1 MVDPYLA
8 AIIDYLRAL
17 ASDTMGSQAIFA
29 ACSNRDRWDTVY
41 TYNPVIV
48 KLADGSVVKG
58 KCQNWRDYEN
68 SDMMQVKVD
77 GKTYLVHSTNC
88 TLIAE

>member
-1 MVDPYLA
+1 MIKRITLVVLLVVMVFTLC
-8 AIIDYLRAL
+8 
-17 ASDTMGSQAIFA
+17 
-29 ACSNRDRWDTVY
+29 ACGNRDMWDTVRAFDR
-41 TYNPVIV
+41 VIV
-48 KLADGSVVKG
+48 QLADGSVVEG

-77 GKTYLVHSTNC
+77 GKTYLVHSMNC

>member
-1 MVDPYLA
+1 MKRV
-8 AIIDYLRAL
+8 AL
-17 ASDTMGSQAIFA
+17 AVMLIVMTFMLC
-29 ACSNRDRWDTVY
+29 ACGNRDMWDTVH
-41 TYNPVIV
+41 TFDRVIV
-48 KLADGSVVKG
+48 QLADGSVIEG

-77 GKTYLVHSTNC
+77 GKTYLVHSMNC

>member
-1 MVDPYLA
+1 MIKRIALA
-8 AIIDYLRAL
+8 ALL
-17 ASDTMGSQAIFA
+17 VVMVFTLC
-29 ACSNRDRWDTVY
+29 ACGNRDMWDTVH
-41 TYNPVIV
+41 TFDRVIV
-48 KLADGSVVKG
+48 QLADGSVVEG

>member
-1 MVDPYLA
+1 MIKRIALTILTIVLVFFLCACGNHDTFDIVHTFDRV
-8 AIIDYLRAL
+8 II
-17 ASDTMGSQAIFA
+17 Q
-29 ACSNRDRWDTVY
+29 
-41 TYNPVIV
+41 
-48 KLADGSVVKG
+48 LADGSVVKG